1 MNQTIAKKLEEFGN
15 DKTALMALMSE
26 LDEEK
31 RRLRDA
37 LRKYSNE
44 AYGQSGLA
52 GRERFGKI
60 RRMKAKLGFLV
71 EEREALRKKLGQLNG
86 DQKALKRAM
95 NTKSP
100 QFKDAFLAAAERM
113 LSDEQL
119 LALELKAVEILDNG

>member
-1 MNQTIAKKLEEFGN
+1 MNQTIVKKLEDIGN
-15 DKTALMALMSE
+15 DKATLVTFMNE

-44 AYGQSGLA
+44 AYGQSGLK

-60 RRMKAKLGFLV
+60 RRMKAKLGYLV
-71 EEREALRKKLGQLNG
+71 EEREALRKRLGQING
-86 DQKALKRAM
+86 DQKALNRAM
-95 NTKSP
+95 NIKSP

-113 LSDEQL
+113 LSEEQF
-119 LALELKAVEILDNG
+119 LALELKAMEILESV